1 MMSNDVIERLSN
13 GLLELDMDTAVEAA
27 NSIVEGDDSL
37 AVKDAVH
44 AVTNALQIVGKRFQD
59 GEWFLA
65 ELVYVGEIAKEVM
78 NMLSPLME
86 AGATE
91 SAGTV
96 VVGTVAGDL
105 HDIGKNIFMDYAKS
119 AGFNM
124 IDLGMDVPT
133 QKFIDSV
140 KEHSPLSLGM
150 SCLLTSTSKEVGRV
164 IEELKRQ
171 NLRDKVKV
179 IIGGAALTEEFA
191 KEVGADAF
199 APDAVTGTDIIEEW
213 SAS

>member
-1 MMSNDVIERLSN
+1 MMSNDVLERLKN

-27 NSIVEGDDSL
+27 NSIIEGDDSE

-44 AVTNALQIVGKRFQD
+44 AVTDGLQIVGKRFQD

-78 NMLSPLME
+78 NLLSPLME

-105 HDIGKNIFMDYAKS
+105 HDLGKNIFVNYAKS

-124 IDLGMDVPT
+124 IDLGIDVPT
-133 QKFIDSV
+133 QKFIDAV
-140 KEHSPLSLGM
+140 KEHNPLALGM
-150 SCLLTSTSKEVGRV
+150 SCLLTSTDMEIGKV

-179 IIGGAALTEEFA
+179 IIGGAALTEGFA
-191 KEVGADAF
+191 KSVGADAF
-199 APDAVTGTDIIEEW
+199 APDAVTGTDIIKEW
-213 SAS
+213 GAS